1 MSNQL
6 SAFCGR
12 VSGFMSMAESCWQGR
27 EMFITCTPQ
36 PARSG
41 EERRMRGS
49 FQCLRKQMT
58 WMLLYGTLNTQNSR
72 SASGYQSTAHKE
84 GFLAS
89 RLCKKHQSAAQAQKL
104 IQRFC
109 QLLSQLYS
117 QTQDQP
123 YPVTEKVTQ
132 MTLMEILKLES
143 PSFYYTV
150 IKESANVSV
159 RFKFQNTTNILS
171 KYVHKQMAT
180 LSFLLKHHQFN
191 SNCWELHISK
201 QINSSWES

>member
-12 VSGFMSMAESCWQGR
+12 ISGFMSMAESCWQGR

-58 WMLLYGTLNTQNSR
+58 WMLLYGTLNTQNNR

-89 RLCKKHQSAAQAQKL
+89 RLCKKHQRAAQAQKTDIEVL
-104 IQRFC
+104 PIASPAVF
-109 QLLSQLYS
+109 
-117 QTQDQP
+117 TD
-123 YPVTEKVTQ
+123 PVIEKVTQ

-171 KYVHKQMAT
+171 KCVHKQMAT

-191 SNCWELHISK
+191 SNCCELHIST